1 MDDSGPD
8 RDCGGVHLHRQTQAG
23 GMSTTASTS
32 PRFREHG
39 AEAFIE
45 RNGLFVFCVVLTVGA
60 GLFAPGFRSPNNLQN
75 VLTNAAPLGV
85 VVLGQCLVIL
95 VRGFDLSVASVMA
108 TAAVIA
114 TSFDETTNWS
124 VMPILTVSLLMAVIV
139 GSVNGYLVTQRE
151 VSPFLA
157 TLAMMIVLQGLRF
170 AWTKGAASGRVPEM
184 IRMLGSQAIYGIPIN
199 LLLLLVLSVI
209 VGVML
214 QRTAFGRK
222 IYMVGGNPRAAELVG
237 INVNRVTFA
246 CYVLSSILAA
256 LGGLVLVG
264 YVGSVDNWVGRGYEL
279 NSIIATVMGGVS
291 LGGGRG
297 TVLGALVGAFVL
309 TEIFNITLL
318 LGFPV
323 QFQWV
328 VKGVV
333 ILLAVAVYLA
343 AYRSR

>member
-1 MDDSGPD
+1 M
-8 RDCGGVHLHRQTQAG
+8 
-23 GMSTTASTS
+23 
-32 PRFREHG
+32 
-39 AEAFIE
+39 
-45 RNGLFVFCVVLTVGA
+45 
-60 GLFAPGFRSPNNLQN
+60 
-75 VLTNAAPLGV
+75 
-85 VVLGQCLVIL
+85 VLGQCLVIL

-108 TAAVIA
+108 TAAVVA
-114 TSFDETTNWS
+114 TSFDYSTDWS
-124 VMPILTVSLLMAVIV
+124 VIPILAVSLVMALVV
-139 GSVNGYLVTQRE
+139 GSVNGYLVTQRR

-157 TLAMMIVLQGLRF
+157 TLAVMIVLQGIRF
-170 AWTKGAASGRVPEM
+170 AWTKGAPSGRVPEL
-184 IRMLGSQAIYGIPIN
+184 IRVIGSQAIHSVPIN
-199 LLLLLVLSVI
+199 LILLVILAVF

-214 QRTAFGRK
+214 ERTAFGRK

-237 INVNRVTFA
+237 VNVNWITFL
-246 CYVLSSILAA
+246 CYVLSAILAA

-297 TVLGALVGAFVL
+297 SVFGALVGAFVL
-309 TEIFNITLL
+309 TEIFNIALL

-343 AYRSR
+343 ANRSR

>member
-1 MDDSGPD
+1 
-8 RDCGGVHLHRQTQAG
+8 
-23 GMSTTASTS
+23 MSTTAAVP
-32 PRFREHG
+32 PRFRENRAG
-39 AEAFIE
+39 AFIQ

-60 GLFAPGFRSPNNLQN
+60 ALFAPGFRSPNNLQN

-124 VMPILTVSLLMAVIV
+124 VLPVLAVSLLMALIV
-139 GSVNGYLVTQRE
+139 GSVNGYLVTQRK

-184 IRMLGSQAIYGIPIN
+184 IRLVGSQALYGIPIN
-199 LLLLLVLSVI
+199 LLLLLVLALI
-209 VGVML
+209 VAIVL
-214 QRTAFGRK
+214 RRTAFGRQ

-237 INVNRVTFA
+237 IAIGRVTYA
-246 CYVLSSILAA
+246 CYVLSAVLAA
-256 LGGLVLVG
+256 FGGLVLVG

-297 TVLGALVGAFVL
+297 TVFGALVGAFVL
-309 TEIFNITLL
+309 TEIFNIALL

-328 VKGVV
+328 VKGLI
-333 ILLAVAVYLA
+333 ILLAVAVYLVA
-343 AYRSR
+343 ERSR

>member
-1 MDDSGPD
+1 
-8 RDCGGVHLHRQTQAG
+8 
-23 GMSTTASTS
+23 MSTTAAAS
-32 PRFREHG
+32 
-39 AEAFIE
+39 AFIE
-45 RNGLFVFCVVLTVGA
+45 RNGLFVFCLVLTVGA
-60 GLFAPGFRSPNNLQN
+60 ALFAPGFRSLNNLQN
-75 VLTNAAPLGV
+75 VLTSAAPLGV

-124 VMPILTVSLLMAVIV
+124 VLPILAVSLLMALIV
-139 GSVNGYLVTQRE
+139 GSVNGYLVTQRK

-184 IRMLGSQAIYGIPIN
+184 IRLVGSQAVYGIPIN
-199 LLLLLVLSVI
+199 LLFLLILAIV
-209 VGVML
+209 VGVVL
-214 QRTAFGRK
+214 RRSTFGRK
-222 IYMVGGNPRAAELVG
+222 VYMVGGNPRAAELVG
-237 INVNRVTFA
+237 ISVGWITFL
-246 CYVLSSILAA
+246 CYVLCSVLAA

-297 TVLGALVGAFVL
+297 TVFGALVGGFVL
-309 TEIFNITLL
+309 TEIFNIALL

-323 QFQWV
+323 QLQWV
-328 VKGVV
+328 VKGIV
-333 ILLAVAVYLA
+333 ILVAVAVYLVA
-343 AYRSR
+343 DRSR

>member
-1 MDDSGPD
+1 
-8 RDCGGVHLHRQTQAG
+8 
-23 GMSTTASTS
+23 MSTTASAT
-32 PRFREHG
+32 PRFRGPG
-39 AEAFIE
+39 AGAFIE
-45 RNGLFVFCVVLTVGA
+45 RNGLFVFCLVLTIGA
-60 GLFAPGFRSPNNLQN
+60 ALFAPGFRSPNNLQN

-124 VMPILTVSLLMAVIV
+124 AIPILAASLLMALIV
-139 GSVNGYLVTQRE
+139 GSVNGYLVTQRK

-184 IRMLGSQAIYGIPIN
+184 IRVIGSQAVYGIPIN
-199 LLLLLVLSVI
+199 LLLLLMLALI

-214 QRTAFGRK
+214 QRTTFGRK
-222 IYMVGGNPRAAELVG
+222 VYMVGGNPRAAELTG
-237 INVNRVTFA
+237 INVGRVTFS
-246 CYVLSSILAA
+246 CYVLSSVFAA

-291 LGGGRG
+291 LAGGRG
-297 TVLGALVGAFVL
+297 TVFGALVGAFVL
-309 TEIFNITLL
+309 TEIFNIALL

-328 VKGVV
+328 VKGLV
-333 ILLAVAVYLA
+333 ILLAVAVYLVGQ
-343 AYRSR
+343 RSR

>member
-1 MDDSGPD
+1 
-8 RDCGGVHLHRQTQAG
+8 
-23 GMSTTASTS
+23 MSTAASAA
-32 PRFREHG
+32 PMFHNHRLG
-39 AEAFIE
+39 ALLE
-45 RNGLFVFCVVLTVGA
+45 RNGLLLFCIVLTGGA
-60 GLFAPGFRSPNNLQN
+60 AFFAPGFRSTNNLQN

-124 VMPILTVSLLMAVIV
+124 VIPILAVSLAMAAVV
-139 GSVNGYLVTQRE
+139 GSVNGYLVTQRK

-157 TLAMMIVLQGLRF
+157 TLAVMIVLQGIRF
-170 AWTKGAASGRVPEM
+170 AWTKGAPSGRVPEM
-184 IRMLGSQAIYGIPIN
+184 IRLVGSQAIYGIPIN
-199 LLLLLVLSVI
+199 LILLICLAVI
-209 VGVML
+209 FGVML
-214 QRTAFGRK
+214 WRTAFGRK
-222 IYMVGGNPRAAELVG
+222 IYLVGGNPRAAELVG
-237 INVNRVTFA
+237 INVSQVTFL
-246 CYVLSSILAA
+246 CYVLSSVLAA
-256 LGGLVLVG
+256 IGGLVLVG

-297 TVLGALVGAFVL
+297 TVFGALVGAFVL
-309 TEIFNITLL
+309 TEIFNIALL

-333 ILLAVAVYLA
+333 ILLAVAVYLVA
-343 AYRSR
+343 HRSR

>member
-60 GLFAPGFRSPNNLQN
+60 GLFAPGFRSPNTLQN
-75 VLTNAAPLGV
+75 VLSNAAPLGV

>member
-1 MDDSGPD
+1 MSTIATSRFSGP
-8 RDCGGVHLHRQTQAG
+8 GTG
-23 GMSTTASTS
+23 
-32 PRFREHG
+32 
-39 AEAFIE
+39 AFIE
-45 RNGLFVFCVVLTVGA
+45 RNGLFVFCLVLTIGA
-60 GLFAPGFRSPNNLQN
+60 ALFAPGFRSPNNLQN

-114 TSFDETTNWS
+114 TSFDESTNWS
-124 VMPILTVSLLMAVIV
+124 VVPILAMSLLMALVV
-139 GSVNGYLVTQRE
+139 GSVNGYLVTRRK

-170 AWTKGAASGRVPEM
+170 AWTKGAASGRVPEL
-184 IRMLGSQAIYGIPIN
+184 IRAVGTQGIYGIPIN
-199 LLLLLVLSVI
+199 LLLLLVLALI
-209 VGVML
+209 VGITL
-214 QRTAFGRK
+214 QRTTFGRK
-222 IYMVGGNPRAAELVG
+222 IYMVGGNPRAAELSG
-237 INVNRVTFA
+237 INVEGVTFS
-246 CYVLSSILAA
+246 CYVLSSAFAA
-256 LGGLVLVG
+256 VGGLVLVG

-291 LGGGRG
+291 LAGGRG
-297 TVLGALVGAFVL
+297 TVFGALVGAFVL
-309 TEIFNITLL
+309 TEIFNIALL

-333 ILLAVAVYLA
+333 ILLAVAVYLVGQ
-343 AYRSR
+343 RSR

>member
-23 GMSTTASTS
+23 GVSTTASTS

-60 GLFAPGFRSPNNLQN
+60 ALFAPGFRSPNNLQN

-124 VMPILTVSLLMAVIV
+124 VIPILTVSLLMAVIV

>member
-1 MDDSGPD
+1 
-8 RDCGGVHLHRQTQAG
+8 
-23 GMSTTASTS
+23 MSTTASAT
-32 PRFREHG
+32 PRFRAHG
-39 AEAFIE
+39 AGAFIE
-45 RNGLFVFCVVLTVGA
+45 RNGLFVLLRLVLTVGA
-60 GLFAPGFRSPNNLQN
+60 ALFAPGFRSPNNLQN

-124 VMPILTVSLLMAVIV
+124 VIPILAVSLLMALVV
-139 GSVNGYLVTQRE
+139 GSVNGYLVTQRK

-157 TLAMMIVLQGLRF
+157 TLAMMIVLQGVRF
-170 AWTKGAASGRVPEM
+170 AWTKGAASGRVPEL
-184 IRMLGSQAIYGIPIN
+184 IRVVGSQAIYGIPIN
-199 LLLLLVLSVI
+199 LLLLLVLALI
-209 VGVML
+209 VGITL

-222 IYMVGGNPRAAELVG
+222 VYMVGGNPRAAELVG
-237 INVNRVTFA
+237 INVERVTFS
-246 CYVLSSILAA
+246 CYVLSSIFAA
-256 LGGLVLVG
+256 VGGLVLVG

-297 TVLGALVGAFVL
+297 TVFGALVGAFVL
-309 TEIFNITLL
+309 TEIFNIALL

-333 ILLAVAVYLA
+333 ILLAVAVYLVGQ
-343 AYRSR
+343 RSR

>member
-1 MDDSGPD
+1 MSIASSPIF
-8 RDCGGVHLHRQTQAG
+8 HHRA
-23 GMSTTASTS
+23 AD
-32 PRFREHG
+32 
-39 AEAFIE
+39 FIE
-45 RNGLFVFCVVLTVGA
+45 RNGLLLFCFILTASAVLFV
-60 GLFAPGFRSPNNLQN
+60 PGFRSPNNLQN
-75 VLTNAAPLGV
+75 VLTNASPLGV

-124 VMPILTVSLLMAVIV
+124 VIPIVAVSLLMAVIV
-139 GSVNGYLVTQRE
+139 GSVNGYLVTQRK

-157 TLAMMIVLQGLRF
+157 TLAVMIVLQGLRF

-184 IRMLGSQAIYGIPIN
+184 IRVVGSQAIHNFPIN
-199 LLLLLVLSVI
+199 LMFLLILAVV
-209 VGVML
+209 VGIML
-214 QRTAFGRK
+214 QRTTWGRR

-237 INVNRVTFA
+237 VNVNRVTFL
-246 CYVLSSILAA
+246 CYVLSSVLAA
-256 LGGLVLVG
+256 IGGLVLVG

-291 LGGGRG
+291 LSGGRG
-297 TVLGALVGAFVL
+297 TVVGALIGAFIL
-309 TEIFNITLL
+309 TAIFNIALL

-333 ILLAVAVYLA
+333 ILLAVAVYLIA
-343 AYRSR
+343 HRLR

>member
-1 MDDSGPD
+1 
-8 RDCGGVHLHRQTQAG
+8 
-23 GMSTTASTS
+23 MSITFLAKPKVVSY
-32 PRFREHG
+32 RMGRVV
-39 AEAFIE
+39 E
-45 RNGLFVFCVVLTVGA
+45 RNGLLLFCLALTVGA
-60 GLFAPGFRSPNNLQN
+60 VIFAPGFRSPNNLQN

-95 VRGFDLSVASVMA
+95 VREFDLSVASVVA
-108 TAAVIA
+108 TAAVVA
-114 TSFDETTNWS
+114 TSFDHTTGWS
-124 VMPILTVSLLMAVIV
+124 VLSILAVSLLMALAV
-139 GSVNGYLVTQRE
+139 GSVNGYLVTQRK

-157 TLAMMIVLQGLRF
+157 TLAVMIVLQGIRF
-170 AWTKGAASGRVPEM
+170 AWTKGAPSGRVPEL
-184 IRMLGSQAIYGIPIN
+184 IRVIGSQAIYSVPIN
-199 LLLLLVLSVI
+199 LMLLVVLATI

-214 QRTAFGRK
+214 ERTAFGRK

-237 INVNRVTFA
+237 VNVNWIIFS

-291 LGGGRG
+291 LSGGRG
-297 TVLGALVGAFVL
+297 TVFGALVGAFIL
-309 TEIFNITLL
+309 TEIFNIALL

-343 AYRSR
+343 SNRSR

>member
-1 MDDSGPD
+1 MSTAAPAAPRFSGPK
-8 RDCGGVHLHRQTQAG
+8 T
-23 GMSTTASTS
+23 
-32 PRFREHG
+32 G
-39 AEAFIE
+39 AFVE
-45 RNGLFVFCVVLTVGA
+45 RNGLFVFCLVLTIGA
-60 GLFAPGFRSPNNLQN
+60 ALFAPGFRSPNNLQN

-124 VMPILTVSLLMAVIV
+124 VVPILAVSLLMALVV
-139 GSVNGYLVTQRE
+139 GSVNGYLVTQRK

-170 AWTKGAASGRVPEM
+170 AWTKGAASGRVPEL
-184 IRMLGSQAIYGIPIN
+184 IRVVGSQAVYGIPIN
-199 LLLLLVLSVI
+199 LLLLLVLALI
-209 VGVML
+209 VGVAL
-214 QRTAFGRK
+214 QRTIFGRK
-222 IYMVGGNPRAAELVG
+222 VYMVGGNPRAAELIG
-237 INVNRVTFA
+237 INVERVTFS
-246 CYVLSSILAA
+246 CYVLSSAFAA
-256 LGGLVLVG
+256 IGGLVLVG

-291 LGGGRG
+291 LAGGRG
-297 TVLGALVGAFVL
+297 TVFGALVGAFVL
-309 TEIFNITLL
+309 TEIFNIALL

-328 VKGVV
+328 VKGMI
-333 ILLAVAVYLA
+333 ILLAVAVYLVGQ
-343 AYRSR
+343 RSR

>member
-1 MDDSGPD
+1 MLS
-8 RDCGGVHLHRQTQAG
+8 A
-23 GMSTTASTS
+23 
-32 PRFREHG
+32 
-39 AEAFIE
+39 
-45 RNGLFVFCVVLTVGA
+45 VF
-60 GLFAPGFRSPNNLQN
+60 
-75 VLTNAAPLGV
+75 
-85 VVLGQCLVIL
+85 
-95 VRGFDLSVASVMA
+95 
-108 TAAVIA
+108 
-114 TSFDETTNWS
+114 
-124 VMPILTVSLLMAVIV
+124 
-139 GSVNGYLVTQRE
+139 
-151 VSPFLA
+151 
-157 TLAMMIVLQGLRF
+157 
-170 AWTKGAASGRVPEM
+170 
-184 IRMLGSQAIYGIPIN
+184 
-199 LLLLLVLSVI
+199 
-209 VGVML
+209 
-214 QRTAFGRK
+214 
-222 IYMVGGNPRAAELVG
+222 
-237 INVNRVTFA
+237 
-246 CYVLSSILAA
+246 AA

>member
-1 MDDSGPD
+1 
-8 RDCGGVHLHRQTQAG
+8 
-23 GMSTTASTS
+23 MSTAAAA
-32 PRFREHG
+32 PRFRNHRASAFVERHG
-39 AEAFIE
+39 LL
-45 RNGLFVFCVVLTVGA
+45 LFCITLTTA
-60 GLFAPGFRSPNNLQN
+60 AAIFAPGFRSPNNLQN
-75 VLTNAAPLGV
+75 VLTNASPLGV

-124 VMPILTVSLLMAVIV
+124 VIPIVGVSLLMAVTV
-139 GSVNGYLVTQRE
+139 GSVNGFLVTQRR

-157 TLAMMIVLQGLRF
+157 TLAVMIVLQGIRF

-184 IRMLGSQAIYGIPIN
+184 IRLIGSQAVGSVPIN
-199 LLLLLVLSVI
+199 LMLLLLLAVV

-237 INVNRVTFA
+237 INVNRITFS
-246 CYVLSSILAA
+246 CYVLSSVLAA
-256 LGGLVLVG
+256 IGGLVLVG

-291 LGGGRG
+291 LSGGRG

-309 TEIFNITLL
+309 TEIFNIALL

-333 ILLAVAVYLA
+333 ILLAVAVYSA
-343 AYRSR
+343 AHRSR

>member
-1 MDDSGPD
+1 
-8 RDCGGVHLHRQTQAG
+8 
-23 GMSTTASTS
+23 MSTTAAVP
-32 PRFREHG
+32 PRFRENRAG
-39 AEAFIE
+39 AFIQ

-60 GLFAPGFRSPNNLQN
+60 ALFAPGFRSPNNLQN

-124 VMPILTVSLLMAVIV
+124 VLPVLAVSLLMALIV
-139 GSVNGYLVTQRE
+139 GSVNGYLVTQRK

-184 IRMLGSQAIYGIPIN
+184 IRLVGSQALYGIPIN
-199 LLLLLVLSVI
+199 LLLLLVLALI
-209 VGVML
+209 VAIVL
-214 QRTAFGRK
+214 RRTAFGRQ

-237 INVNRVTFA
+237 IAIGRVTYA
-246 CYVLSSILAA
+246 CYVLSAVFAA
-256 LGGLVLVG
+256 FGGLVLVG

-297 TVLGALVGAFVL
+297 TVFGALVGAFVL
-309 TEIFNITLL
+309 TEIFNIALL

-328 VKGVV
+328 VKGLI
-333 ILLAVAVYLA
+333 ILLAVAVYLVA
-343 AYRSR
+343 ERSR